1 MKQSVHDRQS
11 PRQEQITSYF
21 SKMNTNFVC
30 NVCGKQFFAK
40 DKLSHHN
47 WAVHAEEESPCTSCD
62 KTFRSKKK
70 LTYHMRATHVEK
82 EAFHCELQFGEIE
95 CSYFSSSKS
104 NLRTHKKGVHEKA
117 NKDANPPKFL
127 CDLCEYSTT
136 LKTNLVRHNKT
147 CTNSVESNSLE
158 NSCNLCHN
166 TFSTK
171 KILHKHT
178 KLHNKEKT
186 FTPNSTVSCVVCKKT
201 FAKISNLERHQKN
214 NHGLTERGNVVQSES
229 I

>member
-1 MKQSVHDRQS
+1 
-11 PRQEQITSYF
+11 
-21 SKMNTNFVC
+21 
-30 NVCGKQFFAK
+30 
-40 DKLSHHN
+40 
-47 WAVHAEEESPCTSCD
+47 
-62 KTFRSKKK
+62 
-70 LTYHMRATHVEK
+70 MRATHVEK

-158 NSCNLCHN
+158 NSCNLCHK

-178 KLHNKEKT
+178 KLHSKEKT

-201 FAKISNLERHQKN
+201 FAKKGIRRITMDSQRGAMLFRVKAFENTHGYHISDRNMMTVMAVIRQQRMMEHLNSAHLK
-214 NHGLTERGNVVQSES
+214 
-229 I
+229 